1 MCRNW
6 ERTGTCPR
14 GGRCHFAHGEEE
26 ARPAGAAAAAAP
38 GPATRVLQLERL
50 LREAE
55 DSSRQAQRVA
65 ADREAA
71 LLWRAEEAEAR
82 AADLERQLAR
92 GRLEAGAGDAGALSR
107 ALSGEASTA
116 SFAELAGGTDGFA
129 ASRILGRGGFGA
141 VYRGEWGGRAV
152 AVKRL
157 DHVRQP
163 PFLFGR

>member
-1 MCRNW
+1 M
-6 ERTGTCPR
+6 
-14 GGRCHFAHGEEE
+14 
-26 ARPAGAAAAAAP
+26 
-38 GPATRVLQLERL
+38 Q
-50 LREAE
+50 
-55 DSSRQAQRVA
+55 DSSRQAQRAA

-71 LLWRAEEAEAR
+71 LLRRAEEAEAR
-82 AADLERQLAR
+82 AAEAESRAEDLERQLVRAR
-92 GRLEAGAGDAGALSR
+92 QEAGAGDAGALSR

-129 ASRILGRGGFGA
+129 ASRILGRGGFGP

-163 PFLFGR
+163 PAFLVLSAGKNLDFSV